1 MNYLKNKKTRALENS
16 TLAIKY
22 DTLDQNVTLPLS
34 VATGLFSKVYAT
46 NFSFG
51 IQGTVKD
58 GYFYNQTAYSVWSFI
73 VGMGAA
79 PVEKMSFIV
88 TFGKT

>member
-1 MNYLKNKKTRALENS
+1 M
-16 TLAIKY
+16 
-22 DTLDQNVTLPLS
+22 S
-34 VATGLFSKVYAT
+34 VATGLFTKAYAS

-58 GYFYNQTAYSVWSFI
+58 GYFYNQTAYSVWSFS
-73 VGMGAA
+73 VGMGSA

-88 TFGKT
+88 TFGKAFSCYNSFSLCKVKFLCLKILFIFFF